1 MTVSTKSA
9 QERLTLSS
17 KQLAV
22 EESLPVTPFSLLLG
36 KHRHQ
41 QSQGDVDL
49 GKIVHHHHEQDSP
62 AVKELLHT
70 PAHVLPSA
78 SFLCPIFIN
87 SLLVSKENKS
97 TEETPDEVEMESE
110 EAEDDSD
117 EENSVTEMKQEDK
130 MPLESLGETTHR
142 LSKSEE
148 KELRKIRKVDYSW
161 ISVF

>member
-1 MTVSTKSA
+1 MFA
-9 QERLTLSS
+9 II
-17 KQLAV
+17 
-22 EESLPVTPFSLLLG
+22 SL
-36 KHRHQ
+36 
-41 QSQGDVDL
+41 
-49 GKIVHHHHEQDSP
+49 
-62 AVKELLHT
+62 
-70 PAHVLPSA
+70 
-78 SFLCPIFIN
+78 C
-87 SLLVSKENKS
+87 S

>member
-1 MTVSTKSA
+1 LFA
-9 QERLTLSS
+9 II
-17 KQLAV
+17 
-22 EESLPVTPFSLLLG
+22 SL
-36 KHRHQ
+36 
-41 QSQGDVDL
+41 
-49 GKIVHHHHEQDSP
+49 
-62 AVKELLHT
+62 
-70 PAHVLPSA
+70 
-78 SFLCPIFIN
+78 C
-87 SLLVSKENKS
+87 S

-117 EENSVTEMKQEDK
+117 EENSVTEMKQDDK

>member
-1 MTVSTKSA
+1 MFA
-9 QERLTLSS
+9 II
-17 KQLAV
+17 
-22 EESLPVTPFSLLLG
+22 P
-36 KHRHQ
+36 
-41 QSQGDVDL
+41 
-49 GKIVHHHHEQDSP
+49 
-62 AVKELLHT
+62 
-70 PAHVLPSA
+70 
-78 SFLCPIFIN
+78 LC
-87 SLLVSKENKS
+87 S

>member
-1 MTVSTKSA
+1 M
-9 QERLTLSS
+9 
-17 KQLAV
+17 
-22 EESLPVTPFSLLLG
+22 LLLLPII
-36 KHRHQ
+36 
-41 QSQGDVDL
+41 SL
-49 GKIVHHHHEQDSP
+49 YSAEEAP
-62 AVKELLHT
+62 A
-70 PAHVLPSA
+70 
-78 SFLCPIFIN
+78 
-87 SLLVSKENKS
+87 
-97 TEETPDEVEMESE
+97 EVEMESE

>member
-1 MTVSTKSA
+1 MFA
-9 QERLTLSS
+9 II
-17 KQLAV
+17 
-22 EESLPVTPFSLLLG
+22 SL
-36 KHRHQ
+36 
-41 QSQGDVDL
+41 
-49 GKIVHHHHEQDSP
+49 
-62 AVKELLHT
+62 
-70 PAHVLPSA
+70 
-78 SFLCPIFIN
+78 C
-87 SLLVSKENKS
+87 S

-117 EENSVTEMKQEDK
+117 EENSVTEMKQDDK